1 MCELL
6 WVTCSSRSENYSS
19 YIYFS
24 LRFSLGYIFSFI
36 LFLQVGWVDQ
46 NIHTWSQEFQS
57 CNQDGDWERVMW
69 DAEGGP
75 TWTLRAFCFLP
86 FMLHSFSF
94 AQMVGASEVSLPA
107 WSPFTPGY
115 IGLLFSLESD
125 MKSLDGQVIWS
136 LQIFAEWQP
145 CSHSTCANSIAV
157 SQAGLMLRAT
167 ELCGQPVW
175 SHNALAQSTIKEAL
189 GDLLMKLVFLSLAA
203 TANANIQKAK
213 QLWHNPKIVR

>member
-107 WSPFTPGY
+107 WSPFLPGY
-115 IGLLFSLESD
+115 TGLLFSLESD

-136 LQIFAEWQP
+136 LQIFLSDSPAPILLVQIALLFHRLVS
-145 CSHSTCANSIAV
+145 CSGLLNSV
-157 SQAGLMLRAT
+157 GSLCDPTMLCLRAP
-167 ELCGQPVW
+167 LRRLWGIYSW
-175 SHNALAQSTIKEAL
+175 SWCS
-189 GDLLMKLVFLSLAA
+189 
-203 TANANIQKAK
+203 
-213 QLWHNPKIVR
+213 PP